1 MSFTQLAQRIG
12 NKQDTGTSKLFFSE
26 DNMNNLQILMKKNV
40 LKQTGKTIG
49 HQSTDHLVNIMHHV
63 LKEYSVYSNNNIHSN
78 VSYLNK
84 KVLEITVPMI
94 IEGIAQHEAYI
105 RDASQMHVPM
115 ERSVNTS
122 IKGENSLTMKPFF

>member
-1 MSFTQLAQRIG
+1 MSFSQLAQRIG
-12 NKQDTGTSKLFFSE
+12 NRQDTDTSKLFFSDSNVE
-26 DNMNNLQILMKKNV
+26 KLQRLMKRNV
-40 LKQTGKTIG
+40 QKQTGKTIG
-49 HQSTDHLVNIMHHV
+49 PQSPEHLVTIMHHV
-63 LKEYSVYSNNNIHSN
+63 LKEHSVNSNSRASSN
-78 VSYLNK
+78 VDYLNK

-94 IEGIAQHEAYI
+94 VEGISQHEAYI